1 MYYGNDKNVNG
12 GIIVST
18 TIHCS
23 LEAAA
28 EYKQKGKLAF
38 NENHFDKADAFKH
51 VNADQYDR
59 YNV

>member
-12 GIIVST
+12 GIIMST

-28 EYKQKGKLAF
+28 EYEQKGKLAF
-38 NENHFDKADAFKH
+38 SENHFDKADAVLH
-51 VNADQYDR
+51 ESLR
-59 YNV
+59 R